1 MRAGSGFRVV
11 LDRDDRKR
19 AMAHAFDA
27 AVVEIDM
34 RYFDFGRQAIG
45 MVWDFCEASV
55 LGTESTARP
64 PSTLLGIHPESPS
77 LPSRRRG

>member
-1 MRAGSGFRVV
+1 MVFSVVRPRCAFRVV

-45 MVWDFCEASV
+45 LHREAV
-55 LGTESTARP
+55 
-64 PSTLLGIHPESPS
+64 IV
-77 LPSRRRG
+77 